1 MFQRAAIEEVY
12 WRHRIWPEP
21 NPGPKPSL
29 GEVLPESLLRQ
40 RAEDGPRLSTA
51 VETLWNVHV
60 DGTQLVREVQ
70 RMVASTR
77 SPAVL
82 DELFEALGRD
92 PLVIAEC
99 LARPRLAN
107 RLAQQRYAY
116 DRRFHGAVAE
126 RARAAHLT
134 MQTPAD
140 LKARSESYHEVVWRR
155 ADPGILEGP
164 AWPSSVHDLV
174 LTPEEWSEK
183 VGSLAVALDL
193 RTPLATL
200 PVGQITPIAEDEDA
214 FRALVVVE
222 SREGWL
228 RLGIGEWRK
237 EPFQSWW
244 ARVRESYT
252 PADVAD
258 VGSLVVPNLPRTVC
272 TDDTWTPIGRRL
284 PGARTG
290 HTAVWTGTEMIV
302 WGGGTAQG
310 ERYDPVT
317 DVWTALP
324 SVGAPAS
331 QTGNT
336 AVWTGQEMVI
346 WGGSGPGVSFDPGAR
361 YNPSLDAWTPVA
373 PLLDIAPGP
382 ITATWTGARMVV
394 FGVVK
399 LAGGG
404 VDHYGWT
411 YDPVANAWQPI
422 SVAGAPM
429 SPASYTAVWAN
440 GELLVWGSGE
450 NNVGGRYNPAANTWQ
465 TMSTSAAPM
474 IRDRST
480 AVWTGSELIVWGGD
494 NLWAPVGGRYSPTTD
509 SWVPVR
515 MQGAPSGRTLH
526 TAVWTGQ
533 EMIVWAGF
541 PHGEVATVGGTT
553 RPATPG
559 CPSPRPPRRS
569 GASITPPSGR
579 DRR

>member
-1 MFQRAAIEEVY
+1 MAIVGP
-12 WRHRIWPEP
+12 R
-21 NPGPKPSL
+21 PGPDA
-29 GEVLPESLLRQ
+29 R
-40 RAEDGPRLSTA
+40 R
-51 VETLWNVHV
+51 VE
-60 DGTQLVREVQ
+60 REGWE
-70 RMVASTR
+70 
-77 SPAVL
+77 P
-82 DELFEALGRD
+82 GRR
-92 PLVIAEC
+92 
-99 LARPRLAN
+99 ARPE
-107 RLAQQRYAY
+107 
-116 DRRFHGAVAE
+116 D
-126 RARAAHLT
+126 T
-134 MQTPAD
+134 
-140 LKARSESYHEVVWRR
+140 S
-155 ADPGILEGP
+155 
-164 AWPSSVHDLV
+164 
-174 LTPEEWSEK
+174 
-183 VGSLAVALDL
+183 
-193 RTPLATL
+193 ATL
-200 PVGQITPIAEDEDA
+200 PVGRITPIEEDEDA

-258 VGSLVVPNLPRTVC
+258 VGSLVVPKLPRTVC

-399 LAGGG
+399 LAGGESRSLRMDLRPG
-404 VDHYGWT
+404 RQRLAADFGGW
-411 YDPVANAWQPI
+411 
-422 SVAGAPM
+422 
-429 SPASYTAVWAN
+429 
-440 GELLVWGSGE
+440 
-450 NNVGGRYNPAANTWQ
+450 
-465 TMSTSAAPM
+465 ST
-474 IRDRST
+474 DVT
-480 AVWTGSELIVWGGD
+480 SELHRG
-494 NLWAPVGGRYSPTTD
+494 L
-509 SWVPVR
+509 
-515 MQGAPSGRTLH
+515 
-526 TAVWTGQ
+526 
-533 EMIVWAGF
+533 
-541 PHGEVATVGGTT
+541 GE
-553 RPATPG
+553 R
-559 CPSPRPPRRS
+559 
-569 GASITPPSGR
+569 
-579 DRR
+579 